1 MALGLI
7 GIIALATVIGKPMDW
22 AARQVE
28 EAIFGAP
35 ETQQVAT
42 ATPVAEIKPGDAC
55 VTPEQI
61 RAALTRALLED
72 APEASADA
80 QGCAIPTT
88 LEVDGIQQLNTGR
101 VCG

>member
-35 ETQQVAT
+35 ETQQVAST
-42 ATPVAEIKPGDAC
+42 TSVAEIKPGDTC

-61 RAALTRALLED
+61 RAAMTRALLED
-72 APEASADA
+72 APAASGEGK
-80 QGCAIPTT
+80 GCRIPATV
-88 LEVDGIQQLNTGR
+88 EVDGIQRLNTGR
-101 VCG
+101 ACG